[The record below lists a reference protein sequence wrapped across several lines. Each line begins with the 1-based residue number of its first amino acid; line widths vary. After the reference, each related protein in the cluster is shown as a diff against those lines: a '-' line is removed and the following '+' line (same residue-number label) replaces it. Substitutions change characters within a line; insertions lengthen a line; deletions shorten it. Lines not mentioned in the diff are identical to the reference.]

1 MKATERFLKYVK
13 VHTTSDPTANIT
25 PSTSRQFD
33 LANELAEE
41 MRKLGMKNV
50 VVTDHCYVYGTID
63 ASEGYENAPMP
74 GFIAHMDTS
83 PDFSGENVNPQIIEN
98 YDGNDL
104 WLKNGNRCLSVDNFP
119 HLSLL
124 KGRTLITTDGKTLLG
139 ADNKAGIAEIMTAC
153 EIIMREKIPH
163 GKLCIAFTPDEEIG
177 KGTEF
182 FDRDLFTSKFAFTVD
197 GDQEGEINF
206 ENFNACEAVFQI
218 HGVNVHPGSAKNIMV
233 NASLVAFEIN
243 SMLPCADTPRNTEG
257 YEGFFHLTKMEGT
270 VENAKLEYIVRDHS
284 NEYFEIRKE
293 MLRHIEKVINEKY
306 GTGTVQLSI
315 KDQYANMA
323 ALIEP
328 HRHLIETAIAA
339 MQNVGFTPVLV
350 PIRGGTDGARLTYEG
365 LPCPN
370 LCTGGYAFHG
380 PFEHIT
386 AESLES
392 CADMIVEIVKIY
404 SEKKTS

>member
-13 VHTTSDPTANIT
+13 IHTSSDPTSNT
-25 PSTSRQFD
+25 SPSTFCQFD
-33 LANELAEE
+33 LANKLAED
-41 MRKLGMKNV
+41 MRKLGMINIT
-50 VVTDHCYVYGTID
+50 VTDHCYVYGTID
-63 ASEGYENAPMP
+63 ASEGFENILIP

-83 PDFSGENVNPQIIEN
+83 PDFSGKNVKPQIIEN

-104 WLKNGNRCLSVDNFP
+104 CLKTGNRCLTNKNFP
-119 HLSLL
+119 HLASL
-124 KGRTLITTDGKTLLG
+124 KGRTLITTDGTTLLG
-139 ADNKAGIAEIMTAC
+139 ADNKAGIAEILTAC
-153 EIIMREKIPH
+153 EKIIHEKIPH
-163 GKLCIAFTPDEEIG
+163 GKICIAFTPDEEIG
-177 KGTEF
+177 KGTAF
-182 FDRDLFTSKFAFTVD
+182 FDRNLFTANFAYTVD

-233 NASLVAFEIN
+233 NASLAAFEIN
-243 SMLPCADTPRNTEG
+243 GMLPSADTPRNTEG

-270 VENAKLEYIVRDHS
+270 VESARLEYIVRDHS
-284 NEYFEIRKE
+284 NENFEMRKTT
-293 MLRHIEKVINEKY
+293 LWHIEKVMNEKY
-306 GTGTVQLSI
+306 GDGTVQLSI

-328 HRHLIETAIAA
+328 HRHLIETAIKA

-386 AESLES
+386 AESLEN

-404 SEKKTS
+404 SEKTTL